1 MQIIPEGDGQRR
13 KQLLRVAVAVLQLRQ
28 QDLHAQTVKQ
38 QVIQTQPQ
46 AGRHPVHVSDL
57 EIEYRPHFGVEYLM
71 RQFFAHPQRL
81 FRRMEGV
88 CGYHPRGRLF
98 EHLLLSITHDGA
110 QHIVAGD

>member
-1 MQIIPEGDGQRR
+1 
-13 KQLLRVAVAVLQLRQ
+13 
-28 QDLHAQTVKQ
+28 
-38 QVIQTQPQ
+38 
-46 AGRHPVHVSDL
+46 
-57 EIEYRPHFGVEYLM
+57 M

-88 CGYHPRGRLF
+88 CGYHLWGRLF

>member
-1 MQIIPEGDGQRR
+1 
-13 KQLLRVAVAVLQLRQ
+13 
-28 QDLHAQTVKQ
+28 
-38 QVIQTQPQ
+38 
-46 AGRHPVHVSDL
+46 
-57 EIEYRPHFGVEYLM
+57 M

-88 CGYHPRGRLF
+88 CGYHPGGRLF

>member
-1 MQIIPEGDGQRR
+1 
-13 KQLLRVAVAVLQLRQ
+13 
-28 QDLHAQTVKQ
+28 
-38 QVIQTQPQ
+38 
-46 AGRHPVHVSDL
+46 
-57 EIEYRPHFGVEYLM
+57 M

-88 CGYHPRGRLF
+88 CGYHQGRLF

>member
-28 QDLHAQTVKQ
+28 QDLHAETVKQ

-46 AGRHPVHVSDL
+46 AGRHPVHVSDP

-71 RQFFAHPQRL
+71 RQFSRTRNASS
-81 FRRMEGV
+81 GV
-88 CGYHPRGRLF
+88 WRVCAGITRGRLF

>member
-1 MQIIPEGDGQRR
+1 M
-13 KQLLRVAVAVLQLRQ
+13 RVAVAVLQLRQ

-88 CGYHPRGRLF
+88 CGYHPGGRLF